1 MPSKTF
7 AQHLDQLLKPLESGT
22 QFNIYDVQTE
32 SSLSELFQD
41 KKSTLQ
47 HHLIL
52 VTGIKT
58 KNIIS
63 DNNEQNYQ
71 LICGIETDEYMTVHD
86 NGELEKTLYIGK
98 VDTTGTPEFKGVV
111 NRVLQAY
118 IKSVSPCTVHVF
130 ARSQPQYLFH
140 LSARNKNKQVL
151 SDRNLIRWWYK
162 VLTACLEQNRQQKEE
177 DKKEEILSEK
187 PGLFG
192 SLWKWMASSN
202 DSTSRE
208 QTKSSNTIQ
217 KQATAWL
224 SIPSID
230 DEQSTWYE
238 IGEKPDLSVW
248 RYGFPYDPNAI
259 ATNVLPRF
267 EDDAKARLLKTFE
280 GHGDDNTN
288 MSVKDFWAMLGITEE
303 CGHHLTGIFVVKL
316 DGSNSKNKK
325 DVGNISKEIKREEY
339 TIFWNY
345 FMNLNFENEK
355 NNKKSTKKFVT
366 KWNSMKLGEP
376 LIVNTSGS
384 ARSVKSANLTTIN
397 TSAAPSS
404 SILTS
409 DPKQVNILST
419 SEIKHRSSSNINEI
433 LTRSTSKSKQ
443 VNVLS
448 TSSIKRR
455 AITSTNNNKT
465 SLSST
470 LTSEPQQVNVLPT
483 SSIKRRP
490 VANSKAHNNIT
501 NTTITISSSST
512 SSSEG
517 TITDAFA
524 ASQLQSSKRRQKSN
538 LDDIDEISTVQAK
551 KARIL

>member
-7 AQHLDQLLKPLESGT
+7 AQYLDQLLKPLESGT
-22 QFNIYDVQTE
+22 QFNIYDVQTQ
-32 SSLSELFQD
+32 STLSELFQY
-41 KKSTLQ
+41 KKTTLQ

-58 KNIIS
+58 KNIID
-63 DNNEQNYQ
+63 DNNSNEQNYQ
-71 LICGIETDEYMTVHD
+71 LICGIEADEYMTVHD

-98 VDTTGTPEFKGVV
+98 VDTTGTREFKGVV

-140 LSARNKNKQVL
+140 LSARNKDKQVL

-162 VLTACLEQNRQQKEE
+162 VLTACLEQHQQQKEE
-177 DKKEEILSEK
+177 VKKEETLNEK

-192 SLWKWMASSN
+192 SWWKWMTYSN
-202 DSTSRE
+202 DSTCKE
-208 QTKSSNTIQ
+208 QTKSNNIIQ
-217 KQATAWL
+217 KQATGWL

-259 ATNVLPRF
+259 AVKVLPRF

-316 DGSNSKNKK
+316 DSNNSKSKK
-325 DVGNISKEIKREEY
+325 DMEDVSKEIKREEY

-345 FMNLNFENEK
+345 FMNLNFESEK

-366 KWNSMKLGEP
+366 KWNSMKLDEP
-376 LIVNTSGS
+376 LTVNTSGS
-384 ARSVKSANLTTIN
+384 ARSVKSTNITTID
-397 TSAAPSS
+397 TSAAPFSS
-404 SILTS
+404 VLTS
-409 DPKQVNILST
+409 DPRQVNILSTSDIKHQSSSSTNIIPTRSASEPKQVNILST
-419 SEIKHRSSSNINEI
+419 S
-433 LTRSTSKSKQ
+433 T
-443 VNVLS
+443 
-448 TSSIKRR
+448 IKRR
-455 AITSTNNNKT
+455 AITSTNTNKI
-465 SLSST
+465 SISST
-470 LTSEPQQVNVLPT
+470 LTSEPKQVNVLPT

-490 VANSKAHNNIT
+490 VANSKAQNNVT
-501 NTTITISSSST
+501 NNTIATPSSST
-512 SSSEG
+512 S
-517 TITDAFA
+517 
-524 ASQLQSSKRRQKSN
+524 SSKRRQKSE
-538 LDDIDEISTVQAK
+538 LDDMDEISTVQAK